1 MSVSANKTDF
11 MQFMSEAVPNAAK
24 TYFRDEKMLY
34 LSGCMKDPTQ
44 VMSVTN
50 NEISCWPELQN
61 THEEADSRIIYHMMA
76 IDKIPSSYK
85 NHKRIII

>member
-1 MSVSANKTDF
+1 MSISANKTALL
-11 MQFMSEAVPNAAK
+11 QFMSEAVPNAAK

-85 NHKRIII
+85 KT